1 MVDAVH
7 GDCGEER
14 WQVMQERYMSENT
27 NRVEPHGCIV
37 CGKIYNLLVVYAPS
51 GGMVACTVTS
61 PGGQVVPDP
70 TRPLVACNTHSG
82 EEVDTALARHYPG
95 MEQPE
100 DRQD

>member
-1 MVDAVH
+1 
-7 GDCGEER
+7 
-14 WQVMQERYMSENT
+14 MSENT